1 MVSLIPAACAALL
14 CAAVPDAASAAA
26 SGLTA
31 PEVVAGSFGAA
42 LLCVQPNGSRSADS
56 ARRTGP
62 LAWLMR
68 QSREED
74 ETERTRLAAPISY
87 YLRSP
92 LLTSF
97 FTVVPCPPGSDKR
110 ADGAVEECAM
120 LIVRRRDRDEA
131 LEVALPQLGASNAQ
145 RLRAVVSEHQARG
158 ELLHL
163 SAGGYADLELPAA
176 AIREVQERPCR

>member
-26 SGLTA
+26 PGMMASEIITS
-31 PEVVAGSFGAA
+31 SFGSAV
-42 LLCVQPNGSRSADS
+42 LCVQPNGSRSADA

-62 LAWLMR
+62 LGWLMR

-97 FTVVPCPPGSDKR
+97 FAVVPCPQNSEKR
-110 ADGAVEECAM
+110 ADGGAEECATVV
-120 LIVRRRDRDEA
+120 VRRRDRDET
-131 LEVALPQLGASNAQ
+131 LEVPLPQLGATNAQ

-158 ELLHL
+158 DLLHL
-163 SAGGYADLELPAA
+163 SAGGYADLELPAS
-176 AIREVQERPCR
+176 AIREIQARPCR